1 MYEQIRVKIKGITPT
16 CQHNG
21 QLADPL
27 NKWSKAMKA
36 ITGKGKKKTDEDI
49 AELSRLEWMGSLYAD
64 GTEPGLVVSGRIG
77 WPGDNLEALIRSAA
91 KATKQGKDVQRGILV
106 DGFFPMEY
114 DGPKDIDKLFTDERF
129 RMVNGVKVGA
139 SRVMRT
145 RPAFPTWSL
154 EFTIDYLPN
163 QLNKSDIEGFMEY
176 AAINV
181 ALSDRRPKY
190 GRFEVVQFD

>member
-1 MYEQIRVKIKGITPT
+1 MYEQIKVKIKGITPT

-36 ITGKGKKKTDEDI
+36 ITGKGAKKTDDDI
-49 AELSRLEWMGSLYAD
+49 AEIARLEWMGSLYTDESA
-64 GTEPGLVVSGRIG
+64 PGLKVVGNIG

-106 DGFFPMEY
+106 DGFFPMDY
-114 DGPKDIDKLFTDERF
+114 DGPKDIDALFDDDRF
-129 RMVNGVKVGA
+129 RMVNGVKVKA
-139 SRVMRT
+139 SRIIRT
-145 RPAFPTWSL
+145 RPMFPEWSL
-154 EFTIDYLPN
+154 SFVIDYLSS

-190 GRFEVVQFD
+190 GRFEVVSFE

>member
-1 MYEQIRVKIKGITPT
+1 MYEQISVKIKGITPT

-64 GTEPGLVVSGRIG
+64 GVSPGLVITGQIG

-114 DGPKDIDKLFTDERF
+114 AGPKDIDKLFADERF

-139 SRVMRT
+139 ARVMRT
-145 RPAFPTWSL
+145 RPMFPEWSL
-154 EFTIDYLPN
+154 EFVIDYLPN
-163 QLNKSDIEGFMEY
+163 QLNKADIEGFIEY
-176 AAINV
+176 AGINV

-190 GRFEVVQFD
+190 GRYEVVEFK